1 MDHSGI
7 DSDLLARYITGE
19 ADPAQRARVEE
30 WAAASA
36 DHAQELERM
45 RRIWGWGAEAEP
57 GPGADVDTAWSKL
70 EQRIAGEE
78 GRGRVMPIGGGGGG
92 LRRWA
97 AAAALAGV
105 LLAGWWL
112 LQPGTQRYVADA
124 AAVDARLTDSSRAVL
139 SPASALAVRMGRQ
152 RRVELS
158 GEAYFE
164 VVRDTGR
171 PFVVETD
178 HVVVT
183 VLGTAFEV
191 SAYDTAA
198 VVRVRVRSG
207 RVQVAA
213 AGDTITL
220 AAGQHAVFH
229 KHRHVLERRPA
240 PPAEAWGNRI
250 LQFEEASLRQVAEQL
265 QRSYGVRIALRTEA
279 IARCTLTAEFDD
291 EPIERIL
298 AVIADTFGLELTGSG
313 REFALDGEGC

>member
-19 ADPAQRARVEE
+19 ADPAQHVRVEE

-45 RRIWGWGAEAEP
+45 RRIWQLGAEAEP
-57 GPGADVDTAWSKL
+57 VHQTDVDAAWSKL
-70 EQRIAGEE
+70 EQRIAGDE
-78 GRGRVMPIGGGGGG
+78 GRGRIRPIRGGGGGA
-92 LRRWA
+92 RRWA
-97 AAAALAGV
+97 AAAALVGV

-124 AAVDARLTDSSRAVL
+124 AAVEARLADSSRAVL
-139 SPASALAVRMGRQ
+139 SPASAMAVRMGRQ

-164 VVRDTGR
+164 VMRDAGR
-171 PFVVETD
+171 PFVVETEQ
-178 HVVVT
+178 VVVT

-191 SAYDTAA
+191 SAYDSSA

-213 AGDTITL
+213 AGDTVTL
-220 AAGQHAVFH
+220 TAGQHAVFH
-229 KHRHVLERRPA
+229 KQRHVLERRPA

-265 QRSYGVRIALRTEA
+265 QRSYGVRIALRSEA
-279 IARCTLTAEFDD
+279 IARCTITAEFDD

-313 REFALDGEGC
+313 DEFALDGEGC